1 MPRRCEVRNLGL
13 MEWGQAFRLQ
23 QLLVAQ
29 RKAGEICDQFLLVEH
44 PHVVTMGRNGRDEN
58 LLASPDI
65 LERAG
70 IGFYETDR
78 GGDVTYH
85 GPGQI
90 VGYPILDLRGWKRDV
105 HLYVRALE
113 QTLIDTLA
121 DFGIAA
127 GRAHDEKGV
136 GLTGVW
142 VDGAKVA
149 AIGVHIGRWVTSHG
163 FAFNLNPDL
172 SYFQYI
178 VPCGLTKPVTSME
191 QLGAGAQASEIT
203 ARIVSHFAR
212 HFDFEVHDF
221 QTGEYP
227 HGRRIDAPDGREHSR
242 RNVDAMAE
250 EDRRFRRAG

>member
-13 MEWGQAFRLQ
+13 MEWGDAFRLQ

-29 RKAGEICDQFLLVEH
+29 RKAGEIGDQFLLVEH
-44 PHVVTMGRNGRDEN
+44 PHVVTMGRNGHEAN
-58 LLASPDI
+58 LLATPDV
-65 LERAG
+65 LARTG

-90 VGYPILDLRGWKRDV
+90 VGYPILDLRDWKRDV

-121 DFGIAA
+121 DFGI
-127 GRAHDEKGV
+127 RAERVEK
-136 GLTGVW
+136 LTGVW
-142 VDGAKVA
+142 VGGAKVA
-149 AIGVHIGRWVTSHG
+149 AIGIHISRWITSHG

-191 QLGAGAQASEIT
+191 RLGAGAAKSEVT
-203 ARIVSHFAR
+203 ARILVHFAR
-212 HFDFEVHDF
+212 HFDFELDDF

-242 RNVDAMAE
+242 RNVDAMA
-250 EDRRFRRAG
+250 

>member
-13 MEWGQAFRLQ
+13 MEWGDAFRLQ
-23 QLLVAQ
+23 QLLVKQ
-29 RKAGEICDQFLLVEH
+29 RKAGEICDQLVLVEH
-44 PHVVTMGRNGRDEN
+44 PHVVTMGRNGREEN
-58 LLASPDI
+58 LLASPNI
-65 LERAG
+65 LARTG

-90 VGYPILDLRGWKRDV
+90 VGYPILDLRDWKRDV

-121 DFGIAA
+121 DFGIEA
-127 GRAHDEKGV
+127 GRIE

-142 VDGAKVA
+142 VGGAKVA
-149 AIGVHIGRWVTSHG
+149 AIGVHISRWITSHG

-172 SYFQYI
+172 SFFQYI

-191 QLGAGAQASEIT
+191 QLGVQAQASEVI
-203 ARIVSHFAR
+203 ARMASHFAR
-212 HFDFEVHDF
+212 HFDFELHDF

-242 RNVDAMAE
+242 RNVDAMA
-250 EDRRFRRAG
+250 